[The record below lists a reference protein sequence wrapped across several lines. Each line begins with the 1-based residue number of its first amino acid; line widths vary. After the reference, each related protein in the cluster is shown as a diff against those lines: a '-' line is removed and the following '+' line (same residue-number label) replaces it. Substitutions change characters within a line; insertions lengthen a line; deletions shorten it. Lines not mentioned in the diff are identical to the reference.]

1 MFTSAVRATLIAL
14 AASAVVV
21 SAERALSL
29 KVSGPEAVDGVQN
42 FKVTTTLTN
51 TGDES
56 LKLLNDPRGA
66 LNTLPANTFDI
77 TTDSG
82 EKPSF
87 IGVKVKYVPQH
98 AAKSTNEKSFT
109 VLAPGESTSV
119 THDLSA
125 AYNFTLPG
133 AAKYTVEPANLFH
146 YVDPETNEPVEIR
159 ADSETHVAAVS
170 GKLAVV
176 RPTPTLTKRETYN
189 GCSSSQKTGIQAAA
203 PAAQTYVANALS
215 YLQTHTASTPR
226 YTTWFGSYT
235 SSRHS
240 TVLSHYTNM
249 NGNDYSSFTYDCTCT
264 ESDTYAYVYPDDFG
278 YIYLCGAF
286 WQAPTTGTDSKG
298 GTLVHESSHFTRNA
312 GTQDYVYGQS
322 AAKSLAKSNPSE
334 AIMNA
339 DNHEYFAENN
349 PAQS

>member
-1 MFTSAVRATLIAL
+1 MFSSTARAAL
-14 AASAVVV
+14 VALVASAAAV
-21 SAERALSL
+21 SAERGLSL
-29 KVSGPEAVDGVQN
+29 KVSGPEAVDGVDN
-42 FKVTTTLTN
+42 LKVTTTLTN
-51 TGDES
+51 TGDET

-66 LNTLPANTFDI
+66 LHTLPANTFDI

-87 IGVKVKYVPQH
+87 IGVKVKYVPKH
-98 AAKSTNEKSFT
+98 AAKSTSDKSFT
-109 VLAPGESTSV
+109 VLAPGDSVSV

-133 AAKYTVEPANLFH
+133 AGKYTVEPSNLFH
-146 YVDPETNEPVEIR
+146 FVDPETNEPVEIR
-159 ADSETHVAAVS
+159 ADTETHVAAVS
-170 GKLAVV
+170 GKLTVV

-189 GCSSSQKTGIQAAA
+189 GCSSSEKTGINSAAS
-203 PAAQTYVANALS
+203 AAQSYVAGALS
-215 YLQTHTASTPR
+215 YLQSHTAASPR

-249 NGNDYSSFTYDCTCT
+249 NGNDYTSFTYDCTCD
-264 ESDTYAYVYPDDFG
+264 EADTYAYVYPDDFG

-298 GTLVHESSHFTRNA
+298 GTLVHESSHFTRNG